1 MVAMLCPVLI
11 SRDAELHALEAALTR
26 ARDGSGGVLI
36 LAGDAGVGKS
46 RLATELAA
54 RASEQDVD
62 VLRGRATESV
72 VPVPFRPITEALMK
86 VARTGMIPDA
96 PEMASY
102 RPALGSLV
110 PEWSRPEDGEA
121 EISPLILGEALIRL
135 LSSHGGTTPPARTP
149 PTAKGTLL
157 ILEDVHWADPETLAI
172 LEYLADNLAG
182 TRVLCVATLRDSEP
196 SAGLD
201 CVRALN
207 ARRAIALVEVR
218 RLMDWAVREM
228 AAACL
233 GTQDVPAAV
242 TALLA
247 DCDGL
252 PFAVEEILAAAVS
265 SGQLI
270 NGPDGWEVNNRVS
283 TGVPDSIV
291 GSVRHRLTGLGPL
304 AGDLLASAAVLGRQ
318 FDWTLLPGIAD
329 AAETDVLAELQRAQ
343 HVQLIEPVI
352 PSNHMFRF
360 RHSLTRHAILSGLL
374 PPDLVYRSA
383 IAAAAVEHAHP
394 ELPGSWCELAAGLH
408 EAAGERVRAA
418 ELLLRVGRRA
428 LGKGALSTAASSL
441 GDARDLI
448 SAVTGNGTAGLRAV
462 RVPSPHNGAALA
474 ADPMLAIEIDD
485 ALVQALALAGDHTKL
500 APVASDLIA
509 RLASA
514 GVDPRR
520 EALIRI
526 RTARTMSEDSPADA
540 VEHLAAARAIAADL
554 GDPALASQV
563 DATAAH
569 CAVDAGDLAK
579 AGELA
584 HRSLAQA
591 EAAGLEGWAAD
602 VAFDALQVIGRTE
615 RARDMEAA
623 RAAFERADQIAA
635 REDFAVRRIKA
646 LHELGTVDMLQDGG
660 TTRLAEAREL
670 AHKAGAI
677 STMTVIDLQLA
688 NGWSVSDDLDRALE
702 SARRCRQRASRIGA
716 RRIEASALSV
726 EAFIHGVRGERR
738 QAEHAAEE
746 AERLLPGDPELLLTT
761 WGQARVAASLFLDD
775 QARAL
780 QESIKGISYAFQA
793 PLRAPRRAW
802 GFHALLHAVADDD
815 GPLALRQAQAAAP
828 AAGWNRGLLAYAE
841 AVLEGQQG
849 HAARAGALAEEGAMH
864 MRTFAP
870 WWNHLV
876 RRLIAPAALAGG
888 WGQPL
893 SWLREATAEFEM
905 SGHSRLASA
914 CRGLLR
920 QAGERVPRAGRGNAQ
935 VPPQMRRLGI
945 TSREMDVFLLV
956 ARGFSNTEIAE
967 KLYISPKTVETHI
980 ASLVAKTGQTGRRE
994 LVAHAARF
1002 VPSQALWASC

>member
-11 SRDAELHALEAALTR
+11 SRDAELHALDAALER
-26 ARDGSGGVLI
+26 ARERAGGVLI

-46 RLATELAA
+46 RLATELASQA
-54 RASEQDVD
+54 IAHGVD

-86 VARTGMIPDA
+86 VARTGVVPDA

-135 LSSHGGTTPPARTP
+135 LTPP
-149 PTAKGTLL
+149 GSNGSVL

-172 LEYLADNLAG
+172 LEYLADNLSG
-182 TRVLCVATLRDSEP
+182 TKVLCVATLRDSEP
-196 SAGLD
+196 SSGLD

-207 ARRAIALVEVR
+207 ARRAVALVEVR
-218 RLMDWAVREM
+218 RLMDWAVKEM

-233 GTQDVPAAV
+233 GTHDVPAAV
-242 TALLA
+242 TELLA

-252 PFAVEEILAAAVS
+252 PFAVEEILAAAVT
-265 SGQLI
+265 SGQLVS
-270 NGPDGWEVNNRVS
+270 GPDGWEVNNNVS
-283 TGVPDSIV
+283 TSVPDSIV
-291 GSVRHRLTGLGPL
+291 GSVRHRLGGLGPL

-318 FDWTLLPGIAD
+318 FDWTLLPGMAG
-329 AAETDVLAELQRAQ
+329 AAEADVLAELQRAQ

-352 PSNHMFRF
+352 PSNHLFRF

-383 IAAAAVEHAHP
+383 SAAAAVERAHP
-394 ELPGSWCELAAGLH
+394 ELPGSWCELAAELH

-418 ELLLRVGRRA
+418 ELLLRVGKRA
-428 LGKGALSTAASSL
+428 LGKGALSTAATSL
-441 GDARDLI
+441 RDARELI
-448 SAVTGNGTAGLRAV
+448 ASPGGSWTSPRNGSLSNLAGL
-462 RVPSPHNGAALA
+462 PSGSNTAAS
-474 ADPMLAIEIDD
+474 ADPMLAIEIDE
-485 ALVQALALAGDHTKL
+485 ALVQALALAGDHASL
-500 APVASDLIA
+500 APVADQLIG
-509 RLASA
+509 RLTAA
-514 GVDPRR
+514 GIDPRR

-526 RTARTMSEDSPADA
+526 KASRTMSEDNPAEA
-540 VEHLAAARAIAADL
+540 AAHLAAALAIAEEIA
-554 GDPALASQV
+554 DPALSSQV
-563 DATAAH
+563 DAAAAY
-569 CAVDAGDLAK
+569 CAVDVGDIDK
-579 AGELA
+579 ARELA
-584 HRSLAQA
+584 YRSLKQA

-602 VAFDALQVIGRTE
+602 VAFDSLQVIGRTE

-623 RAAFERADQIAA
+623 RAAFERAYQITS
-635 REDFAVRRIKA
+635 REEFAVRRIVA
-646 LHELGTVDMLQDGG
+646 LHELGTADMLQYGA
-660 TTRLAEAREL
+660 TERLSEAREL
-670 AHKAGAI
+670 ANKAGAV

-688 NGWSVSDDLDRALE
+688 NGWSMSANLDRAIDA
-702 SARRCRQRASRIGA
+702 ARRCRQQASRSGA

-726 EAFIHGVRGERR
+726 QAFIHGVRGERR
-738 QAEHAAEE
+738 QAERAAEE

-761 WGQARVAASLFLDD
+761 WGQGRVAASLFLDD

-780 QESIKGISYAFQA
+780 QESKKGMSYAFQA

-802 GFHALLHAVADDD
+802 GFHALLQATSGGD
-815 GPLALRQAQAAAP
+815 GRLALRQALEAAP
-828 AAGWNRGLLAYAE
+828 AAGWNHGCLAYAE
-841 AVLEGQQG
+841 AVLEGRDG
-849 HAARAGALAEEGAMH
+849 NTDRANALAEEGA
-864 MRTFAP
+864 RYLRPFAP
-870 WWNHLV
+870 WWNHLA
-876 RRLIAPAALAGG
+876 RRLVAPSALADR

-1002 VPSQALWASC
+1002 VPS

>member
-1 MVAMLCPVLI
+1 LVVAMLCPVLI
-11 SRDAELHALEAALTR
+11 SRDAELHALDAALER
-26 ARDGSGGVLI
+26 AREGAGGVVI

-46 RLATELAA
+46 RLATELASQA
-54 RASEQDVD
+54 AAQGID

-72 VPVPFRPITEALMK
+72 VPVPFRPIIEALMK
-86 VARTGMIPDA
+86 VARAGVIPDA

-102 RPALGSLV
+102 RPVLGSLV

-135 LSSHGGTTPPARTP
+135 LTPPGS
-149 PTAKGTLL
+149 KGTVL

-233 GTQDVPAAV
+233 GTRDVPVAV
-242 TALLA
+242 TNILS

-265 SGQLI
+265 SGQLVR
-270 NGPDGWEVNNRVS
+270 GPDGWDVDDRVS
-283 TGVPDSIV
+283 TSVPDSIV
-291 GSVRHRLTGLGPL
+291 GSVRHRLGGLGPL

-318 FDWTLLPGIAD
+318 FDWTLLPGIAG
-329 AAETDVLAELQRAQ
+329 APEADVLAELQRAQ

-352 PSNHMFRF
+352 PSNHLFRF

-383 IAAAAVEHAHP
+383 SAAAAVERAHP
-394 ELPGSWCELAAGLH
+394 DLPGSWCELAAELH
-408 EAAGERVRAA
+408 KAAGERVRAA
-418 ELLLRVGRRA
+418 ELLLQVGKRA
-428 LGKGALSTAASSL
+428 LGKGALSTAATSL
-441 GDARDLI
+441 RDAHELI
-448 SAVTGNGTAGLRAV
+448 ASPADNSAYPPRNGSLSGPSGPSGHPAPRSTAV
-462 RVPSPHNGAALA
+462 DTH
-474 ADPMLAIEIDD
+474 PMLAIEIDE
-485 ALVQALALAGDHTKL
+485 ALVQALALAGDHTGL
-500 APVASDLIA
+500 APVADELIE
-509 RLASA
+509 RLTAA
-514 GVDPRR
+514 GIDPRR
-520 EALIRI
+520 EALIRVKA
-526 RTARTMSEDSPADA
+526 ARTMSEDNPAEA
-540 VEHLAAARAIAADL
+540 AAHLAAARAIADEIA
-554 GDPALASQV
+554 DPALSSQV
-563 DATAAH
+563 DSAAAYR
-569 CAVDAGDLAK
+569 AVDVGDIGK
-579 AGELA
+579 ARELA
-584 HRSLAQA
+584 YRSLKQA

-602 VAFDALQVIGRTE
+602 VAFDSLQVIGRTA
-615 RARDMEAA
+615 RARDMAAA
-623 RAAFERADQIAA
+623 RAAFERAYQIAA
-635 REDFAVRRIKA
+635 GEEFAVRRIAA
-646 LHELGTVDMLQDGG
+646 LHELGTADMLQDGS
-660 TTRLAEAREL
+660 TVRLSEARDL
-670 AHKAGAI
+670 ANKAGAI
-677 STMTVIDLQLA
+677 STVTVIDLQLA
-688 NGWSVSDDLDRALE
+688 NGWSMSEDLDRATE
-702 SARRCRQRASRIGA
+702 AAHRCRQRASRTGA

-726 EAFIHGVRGERR
+726 LAFIHAVRGDRR
-738 QAEHAAEE
+738 QAERTAEE

-761 WGQARVAASLFLDD
+761 WGQGRVAASLFVDD
-775 QARAL
+775 QGRAL
-780 QESIKGISYAFQA
+780 QESKKGMSYAFQA

-802 GFHALLHAVADDD
+802 GFHALLQATSGSD
-815 GPLALRQAQAAAP
+815 GSLALRQAQEAAP
-828 AAGWNRGLLAYAE
+828 AAGWNHGYLAYAE
-841 AVLEGQQG
+841 AVLEGQAG
-849 HAARAGALAEEGAMH
+849 YIERASALAEEGATYL
-864 MRTFAP
+864 RPFAP
-870 WWNHLV
+870 WWNNLA
-876 RRLIAPAALAGG
+876 RRLAAPSALADG

-1002 VPSQALWASC
+1002 VPS

>member
-11 SRDAELHALEAALTR
+11 SRDAELHALDAALER
-26 ARDGSGGVLI
+26 ARQGAGGVLI

-46 RLATELAA
+46 RLATELASQA
-54 RASEQDVD
+54 LAQGTD

-86 VARTGMIPDA
+86 VARTGVIPNA

-135 LSSHGGTTPPARTP
+135 LTPPGS
-149 PTAKGTLL
+149 KGAVL
-157 ILEDVHWADPETLAI
+157 ILEDLHWADPETLAI
-172 LEYLADNLAG
+172 VEYLADNLAG

-207 ARRAIALVEVR
+207 ARRAVALVEVR
-218 RLMDWAVREM
+218 RLMDWAVNEM

-233 GTQDVPAAV
+233 GTHDVPAAV
-242 TALLA
+242 TELLA

-265 SGQLI
+265 SGQLV
-270 NGPDGWEVNNRVS
+270 NGPDGWEVNKRVS
-283 TGVPDSIV
+283 TSVPDSIV
-291 GSVRHRLTGLGPL
+291 GSVRHRLGGLGPL

-318 FDWTLLPGIAD
+318 FDWTLLPGMAG

-352 PSNHMFRF
+352 PSNHLFRF

-383 IAAAAVEHAHP
+383 SAAAAVERAHP
-394 ELPGSWCELAAGLH
+394 ELPGSWCELAAELH

-428 LGKGALSTAASSL
+428 LGKGALSTAATSL
-441 GDARDLI
+441 QDARELI
-448 SAVTGNGTAGLRAV
+448 ASAGSHWTSPPRNDSMTSSPPRNNTAV
-462 RVPSPHNGAALA
+462 S
-474 ADPMLAIEIDD
+474 ADPMLAIEIDE
-485 ALVQALALAGDHTKL
+485 ALVQTLALAGDHIAL
-500 APVASDLIA
+500 APVAHELIG
-509 RLASA
+509 RLTTA
-514 GVDPRR
+514 GIDPRR
-520 EALIRI
+520 EALIRVKA
-526 RTARTMSEDSPADA
+526 ARTMSEEKPAEAA
-540 VEHLAAARAIAADL
+540 VHLAAARAIADEIA
-554 GDPALASQV
+554 DPALSSRV
-563 DATAAH
+563 DAAAAH
-569 CAVDAGDLAK
+569 CAVDVGDIDK
-579 AGELA
+579 ARELA
-584 HRSLAQA
+584 HRSLRQA
-591 EAAGLEGWAAD
+591 EAAGLDGWAAD
-602 VAFDALQVIGRTE
+602 VAFDSLHVIGRTE

-623 RAAFERADQIAA
+623 RAAFERAYKIAS
-635 REDFAVRRIKA
+635 REEFAVRRIAA
-646 LHELGTVDMLQDGG
+646 LHELGTADMLQDGA
-660 TTRLAEAREL
+660 TERLSEAWEL
-670 AHKAGAI
+670 ANKAGAI
-677 STMTVIDLQLA
+677 STMTVIELQLA
-688 NGWSVSDDLDRALE
+688 NGWSMSEDLDRAIE
-702 SARRCRQRASRIGA
+702 TARRCRQRASRTGA

-726 EAFIHGVRGERR
+726 LVFIHGVRGERR
-738 QAEHAAEE
+738 QAERAAEE

-761 WGQARVAASLFLDD
+761 WGQGRVAASLFLDD

-780 QESIKGISYAFQA
+780 QESKKGMSYAFQA

-802 GFHALLHAVADDD
+802 GFHALLQATSGSD
-815 GPLALRQAQAAAP
+815 GRLALRQAKEAAP
-828 AAGWNRGLLAYAE
+828 AAGWNHGCLAYAE
-841 AVLEGQQG
+841 AVLEG
-849 HAARAGALAEEGAMH
+849 RAGNAGRANELAEEGAQH
-864 MRTFAP
+864 LRPFAP
-870 WWNHLV
+870 WWNHLA
-876 RRLIAPAALAGG
+876 RRLIAPSALADG

-956 ARGFSNTEIAE
+956 ARGFSNTEIAG

-1002 VPSQALWASC
+1002 VPS

>member
-1 MVAMLCPVLI
+1 
-11 SRDAELHALEAALTR
+11 
-26 ARDGSGGVLI
+26 
-36 LAGDAGVGKS
+36 
-46 RLATELAA
+46 
-54 RASEQDVD
+54 
-62 VLRGRATESV
+62 
-72 VPVPFRPITEALMK
+72 
-86 VARTGMIPDA
+86 
-96 PEMASY
+96 
-102 RPALGSLV
+102 
-110 PEWSRPEDGEA
+110 
-121 EISPLILGEALIRL
+121 
-135 LSSHGGTTPPARTP
+135 
-149 PTAKGTLL
+149 
-157 ILEDVHWADPETLAI
+157 
-172 LEYLADNLAG
+172 
-182 TRVLCVATLRDSEP
+182 
-196 SAGLD
+196 
-201 CVRALN
+201 
-207 ARRAIALVEVR
+207 
-218 RLMDWAVREM
+218 
-228 AAACL
+228 
-233 GTQDVPAAV
+233 
-242 TALLA
+242 
-247 DCDGL
+247 
-252 PFAVEEILAAAVS
+252 
-265 SGQLI
+265 
-270 NGPDGWEVNNRVS
+270 
-283 TGVPDSIV
+283 
-291 GSVRHRLTGLGPL
+291 
-304 AGDLLASAAVLGRQ
+304 
-318 FDWTLLPGIAD
+318 
-329 AAETDVLAELQRAQ
+329 
-343 HVQLIEPVI
+343 
-352 PSNHMFRF
+352 
-360 RHSLTRHAILSGLL
+360 
-374 PPDLVYRSA
+374 
-383 IAAAAVEHAHP
+383 
-394 ELPGSWCELAAGLH
+394 
-408 EAAGERVRAA
+408 
-418 ELLLRVGRRA
+418 
-428 LGKGALSTAASSL
+428 
-441 GDARDLI
+441 
-448 SAVTGNGTAGLRAV
+448 
-462 RVPSPHNGAALA
+462 VPSPQNGTALA

-485 ALVQALALAGDHTKL
+485 ALVQALAFAGDHTKL

-554 GDPALASQV
+554 GDPALASRV

-569 CAVDAGDLAK
+569 CAVDAGDMAK

-635 REDFAVRRIKA
+635 REGFAVRRIKA

-660 TTRLAEAREL
+660 TARLSEAREL
-670 AHKAGAI
+670 ANKAGAI

-688 NGWSVSDDLDRALE
+688 NAWSVSDDLDRALE

-738 QAEHAAEE
+738 QAERAAEE

-802 GFHALLHAVADDD
+802 GFHALLHAVAGDD

-849 HAARAGALAEEGAMH
+849 HAARASALAEEGARH

-956 ARGFSNTEIAE
+956 ARGFSNTEIAQ

-1002 VPSQALWASC
+1002 VPSQALWATCWTLAERRLKIRPLTQDGIRASSGCSRCLQAVRGANMSALKGAAGMPDLTRRVGSRQADGASCPRARAVHGGLARVLRV

>member
-1 MVAMLCPVLI
+1 MLCPVLI
-11 SRDAELHALEAALTR
+11 SRDAELNALDAALER
-26 ARDGSGGVLI
+26 AGEGAGGLLI

-46 RLATELAA
+46 RLATELASHA
-54 RASEQDVD
+54 IAQGND

-86 VARTGMIPDA
+86 VARTGVTPGA

-135 LSSHGGTTPPARTP
+135 LTPPGSQ
-149 PTAKGTLL
+149 GTVL

-172 LEYLADNLAG
+172 LEYLADNLAS

-207 ARRAIALVEVR
+207 ARRAVALVEVR

-233 GTQDVPAAV
+233 GTQEVPAAV
-242 TALLA
+242 TGLLA

-265 SGQLI
+265 SGQLVS
-270 NGPDGWEVNNRVS
+270 GPDGWEVNDKI
-283 TGVPDSIV
+283 TTTVPDSIV
-291 GSVRHRLTGLGPL
+291 GSVRHRLGGLGPL

-318 FDWTLLPGIAD
+318 FDWTLLPGIAG

-352 PSNHMFRF
+352 PSNHLFRF

-383 IAAAAVEHAHP
+383 SAAAAVEHAHP
-394 ELPGSWCELAAGLH
+394 ELPGSWCELAAELH
-408 EAAGERVRAA
+408 EGAGERVRAA
-418 ELLLRVGRRA
+418 ELLLRVGTRA
-428 LGKGALSTAASSL
+428 LGKGALSTAATAL
-441 GDARDLI
+441 RDARDLI
-448 SAVTGNGTAGLRAV
+448 ASPGGNWASPPRNGSFPGFAGSSSLNNTAVG
-462 RVPSPHNGAALA
+462 
-474 ADPMLAIEIDD
+474 ADPMLAIEIDE
-485 ALVQALALAGDHTKL
+485 ALVQALALAGDHAGL
-500 APVASDLIA
+500 APVADQLIG
-509 RLASA
+509 RLKTA
-514 GVDPRR
+514 GIDPRR
-520 EALIRI
+520 EALIRVKA
-526 RTARTMSEDSPADA
+526 ARTMSEDNPADA
-540 VEHLAAARAIAADL
+540 AGHLAAARAIADNL
-554 GDPALASQV
+554 DDPALSSQV
-563 DATAAH
+563 DAAAAYR
-569 CAVDAGDLAK
+569 AVDAGDIDK
-579 AGELA
+579 ARELA
-584 HRSLAQA
+584 QRSLGQA
-591 EAAGLEGWAAD
+591 EAAGLDGWAAD
-602 VAFDALQVIGRTE
+602 VAFDSLQVIGRTE
-615 RARDMEAA
+615 RARDMDAA
-623 RAAFERADQIAA
+623 RAAFERACQIAT
-635 REDFAVRRIKA
+635 REDFAIRRIAA
-646 LHELGTVDMLQDGG
+646 LHELGTADMLQDGA
-660 TTRLAEAREL
+660 TARLSEAWEL
-670 AHKAGAI
+670 ANKAGAI

-688 NGWSVSDDLDRALE
+688 NGWSMSEDLDRAIE
-702 SARRCRQRASRIGA
+702 AARRCRQRASQTGA

-726 EAFIHGVRGERR
+726 LAFIHGVRGERR
-738 QAEHAAEE
+738 QAERTAEE

-761 WGQARVAASLFLDD
+761 WGQGRVAASLFLDD

-780 QESIKGISYAFQA
+780 QESKKGMSYAFQA

-802 GFHALLHAVADDD
+802 GFHALLQATSGGD
-815 GPLALRQAQAAAP
+815 GRLALRQAQEAAP
-828 AAGWNRGLLAYAE
+828 AAGWNHGCLAYAE
-841 AVLEGQQG
+841 AVLEGEAG
-849 HAARAGALAEEGAMH
+849 NVERANELAEEGA
-864 MRTFAP
+864 RYLRPFAP
-870 WWNHLV
+870 WWNHLA
-876 RRLIAPAALAGG
+876 RRLIAPCALADR

-905 SGHSRLASA
+905 SGHGRLASA

-956 ARGFSNTEIAE
+956 ARGFSNTEIAQ

-1002 VPSQALWASC
+1002 VPS